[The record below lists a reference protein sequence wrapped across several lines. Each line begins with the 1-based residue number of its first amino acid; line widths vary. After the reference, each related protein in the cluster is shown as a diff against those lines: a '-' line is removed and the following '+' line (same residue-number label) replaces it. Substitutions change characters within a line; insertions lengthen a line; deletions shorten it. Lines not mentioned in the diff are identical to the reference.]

1 MKIKKSFKNVW
12 IIIVAWNS
20 PVLSKFSSNNTE
32 VNPLGAPLSVVQL
45 SICTS
50 IFPTGSLISA
60 AIITKLPDIFGRK
73 KTLIYIA
80 TVGLTSL
87 VVLSFVNN
95 FWLYCIIFL
104 ISTISISAGIIVVPT
119 YVSEISEIQNRGSL
133 GTVVAISKTLGQL
146 YTFLLAPVT
155 NFSTFCL
162 CCGAPLLLH
171 ILMSFFT
178 QESPVFLYIKGDTER
193 AKISLK
199 KLRRNRM
206 PIELEEEMKEKEKM
220 LQTKLTVSP
229 YRVLFQSP
237 AGKKAFLLA
246 LMIRSTP
253 VLSGVYIILSFL
265 SKLLN
270 EAGTNLIFI
279 AYGNILAWNSPV
291 LTTFSSNN
299 TEVNPLGT
307 PLTVVQLSICTSI
320 YPIGSLISAPIITK
334 LPDIFGRKRILI
346 YLATIGLTSFVVLS
360 FIKSFWLYCITFLI
374 LTITISAGTIV
385 VPTYVSEISEIQNRG
400 FLGTAVAISKTVGQL
415 YTFLLAPVTNFRTF
429 CLCCAAPLLLHI
441 LISFFTQESPVF
453 LFIKGDPARANISL
467 KKLRRNKIPI
477 ELEEEMKEKQNMLQ
491 TKHTMSSYK
500 NLFQSS
506 AGRKAFFLSLMIR
519 DTSSLSGIYII
530 VSFLRPHSGAC
541 VILERILEKKFLY
554 FPCRHHVYELV
565 LQKACQTCLSA
576 TSGSNVSTFERFR
589 QTWKNIDQSNH
600 ITGLDNE
607 IIRDKV
613 MDKRDAVFPFIS
625 E

>member
-1 MKIKKSFKNVW
+1 MSKICNNW
-12 IIIVAWNS
+12 
-20 PVLSKFSSNNTE
+20 VLY
-32 VNPLGAPLSVVQL
+32 LSTL
-45 SICTS
+45 S
-50 IFPTGSLISA
+50 A
-60 AIITKLPDIFGRK
+60 
-73 KTLIYIA
+73 
-80 TVGLTSL
+80 
-87 VVLSFVNN
+87 
-95 FWLYCIIFL
+95 
-104 ISTISISAGIIVVPT
+104 
-119 YVSEISEIQNRGSL
+119 
-133 GTVVAISKTLGQL
+133 
-146 YTFLLAPVT
+146 
-155 NFSTFCL
+155 
-162 CCGAPLLLH
+162 
-171 ILMSFFT
+171 
-178 QESPVFLYIKGDTER
+178 
-193 AKISLK
+193 
-199 KLRRNRM
+199 
-206 PIELEEEMKEKEKM
+206 
-220 LQTKLTVSP
+220 
-229 YRVLFQSP
+229 
-237 AGKKAFLLA
+237 
-246 LMIRSTP
+246 
-253 VLSGVYIILSFL
+253 
-265 SKLLN
+265 
-270 EAGTNLIFI
+270 NLIFI

-477 ELEEEMKEKQNMLQ
+477 ELEEEIKEKQNMLQ
-491 TKHTMSSYK
+491 TKQTVSSYK

-530 VSFLRPHSGAC
+530 VSFLSKLLNEAGSKLSGDTLAIFTVLLKIVSGIIC
-541 VILERILEKKFLY
+541 SCIVDRVGRKVLLLLGSFLCSVSMFGLAIYFFCKENNIDIPDNLRLLPVICILVFVASYTLGLGGVPYTVVSEILPDELRAIGTGIIFFISNSLLLIVAFTYPLISHYLGSYYFLFLFSFCTFVNCILIYIFLPETRGKSFSQIRKMLEK
-554 FPCRHHVYELV
+554 
-565 LQKACQTCLSA
+565 
-576 TSGSNVSTFERFR
+576 
-589 QTWKNIDQSNH
+589 
-600 ITGLDNE
+600 
-607 IIRDKV
+607 
-613 MDKRDAVFPFIS
+613 
-625 E
+625 